1 MQAGIWLYAGCY
13 LLKMLAVIW
22 LYAGCILFLRYEGC
36 IFTRSIIITVQ
47 KILPFYL
54 VSESGGNWFFY
65 IKSHAALKITY
76 YVKFVKCLFHTLS
89 CVSAHLARN
98 IVEVCDS
105 SKSCC
110 HVQEDTA
117 DMTQ

>member
-36 IFTRSIIITVQ
+36 IFTRSIIITVLKDIAFLFGFRKWWQ
-47 KILPFYL
+47 L
-54 VSESGGNWFFY
+54 VFY
-65 IKSHAALKITY
+65 IKSHEALKITY

-110 HVQEDTA
+110 HSQEDTA
-117 DMTQ
+117 DMTL